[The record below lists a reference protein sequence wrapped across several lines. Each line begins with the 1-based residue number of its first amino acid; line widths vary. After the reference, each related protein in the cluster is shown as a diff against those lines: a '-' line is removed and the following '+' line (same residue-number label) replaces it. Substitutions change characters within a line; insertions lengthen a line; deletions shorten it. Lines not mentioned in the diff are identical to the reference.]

1 MSDKYSKFI
10 QNEYQEG
17 KIQDVNEAFKEFPP
31 EEEWHHGSIEYF
43 INEPTFY
50 YNGKCKI
57 GDIVFVREYFYKD
70 GTKGY
75 SHMFVIVDSNYQA
88 VPIEYF
94 GMLISSHL
102 EKMKFDTNILLS
114 KDEKNNLKKD
124 SIVKVDEI
132 YKLTKEQ
139 IIFKIGEVSI
149 KKVKK
154 YKKIYYEIINR
165 FPQ

>member
-1 MSDKYSKFI
+1 
-10 QNEYQEG
+10 
-17 KIQDVNEAFKEFPP
+17 
-31 EEEWHHGSIEYF
+31 
-43 INEPTFY
+43 
-50 YNGKCKI
+50 
-57 GDIVFVREYFYKD
+57 
-70 GTKGY
+70 
-75 SHMFVIVDSNYQA
+75 MFVIVDSNYQA